1 LPRKPDDRPDRD
13 FLAWH
18 NQYTYRG

>member
-1 LPRKPDDRPDRD
+1 LPRKPDDRPDRE